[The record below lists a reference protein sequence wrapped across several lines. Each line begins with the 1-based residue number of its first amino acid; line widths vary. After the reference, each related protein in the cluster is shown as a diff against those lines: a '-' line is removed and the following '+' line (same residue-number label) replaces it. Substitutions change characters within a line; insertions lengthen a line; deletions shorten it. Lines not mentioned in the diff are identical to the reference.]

1 MGIKFTHFIA
11 IAVIVT
17 ALLWA
22 QNNVAFYNKLT
33 A

>member
-1 MGIKFTHFIA
+1 MGIKFMHVLL
-11 IAVIVT
+11 IAVVVT

-22 QNNVAFYNKLT
+22 QNNIAFYGNIT